1 MAFNLGDI
9 LVSIKANTDG
19 LKQGI
24 SDVQNM
30 GEQTKTLGSKI
41 QTGLNVAAAGLA
53 VVGAGLTI
61 YAKKATDFTQDL
73 VSQSKALGVTIGVST
88 EEASRLV
95 AAVGRMGISAQDATQ
110 MFGIFSKQ
118 IVASTTSN
126 TANQLASQKL
136 QIQIDQTKASIK
148 ATTDEIAKNGDAT
161 GDLHLKLMD
170 LNNTLLTQQNA
181 QKQSADSFQKLGI
194 STVDASGKQKDFNTL
209 LDEVADKFKAMP
221 DGVDK
226 TTIAMDL
233 FGRSGKDMIKT
244 LNLGSDGIADLEKKA
259 DALGLTLN
267 AKTVG
272 AIANLVASQKDLKEQ
287 QDAMKISVGTLTA
300 PILTAWNKGL
310 LDVMQTIMNVNPAM
324 KTITA
329 NVLAFGG
336 PVASGASAV
345 LAFGANLDQAIP
357 ALKTFVLTLG
367 PWVIALAL
375 IAVAIYG
382 LIQQMG
388 GWKQVMKDLQPEITK
403 VKDFLNTLKD
413 DAIKGLTFIKGHLD
427 DVYAAMKLIVTGDFK
442 GGIFGLTED
451 SPAVQAML
459 HVHNALEDIWT
470 VMQAVGGFIAS
481 SFMPVVNTL
490 IAVFEFLWP
499 SIEAVFS
506 SLWDRLLPALQS
518 IWDAV
523 TRLWNALNPALIDVL
538 EVIGVIIGV
547 VLVGAIWLAINI
559 LNVVISVFSFFIGI
573 IADVIGWVANLA
585 SWIGTAFAAIGN
597 ALAGVIIWFSRLPGE
612 AANAING
619 IIGWFAGLPGRIA
632 AAVGGLGNAL
642 GGAWDGMKN
651 GFKSALN
658 WIIDQANK
666 LIRAYNNSVGKLPGT
681 PNIGQIAQFAKGTEN
696 FAGGGAIVGEQ
707 GPELGLFPSG
717 TKIVPAGLTANLV
730 DNLMTVG
737 DMLKTFIS
745 NGASAYLG
753 GSQVNGGAAA
763 AAAQPLTQ
771 NTNIYG
777 DINIGSQQDAD
788 YLLSR
793 MDRNYK
799 LENMGLSPA

>member
-30 GEQTKTLGSKI
+30 GEQTKTLGQKI

-53 VVGAGLTI
+53 VVGTGLTV

-73 VSQSKALGVTIGVST
+73 VSSSKTLGTTIGVST

-95 AAVGRMGISAQDATQ
+95 AAVGRMGVSAEDASQ

-118 IVASTTSN
+118 IVASTTNS

-148 ATTDEIAKNGDAT
+148 ATTDEINKNGDAT

-170 LNNTLLTQQNA
+170 LNNTLATQQNA
-181 QKQSADSFQKLGI
+181 QKQSADSFQKLGV
-194 STVDASGKQKDFNTL
+194 STVDAQGKQKDFNTIL
-209 LDEVADKFKAMP
+209 NEVADKFKDMP
-221 DGVDK
+221 NGVDK

-267 AKTVG
+267 ANTITKIN
-272 AIANLVASQKDLKEQ
+272 ALVQSQKDLKEQ
-287 QDAMKISVGTLTA
+287 TDAMKISVGTATA
-300 PILTAWNKGL
+300 PILTSFNKGIN
-310 LDVMQTIMNVNPAM
+310 DVLSKLMNTSPVLR
-324 KTITA
+324 TVTTDF
-329 NVLAFGG
+329 LAFGG
-336 PVASGASAV
+336 PVATGAGAI
-345 LAFGANLDQAIP
+345 LGFAANLDQALPLLGELI
-357 ALKTFVLTLG
+357 ATLG
-367 PWVIALAL
+367 PFLIIIGL
-375 IAVAIYG
+375 IAIAVYG
-382 LIQQMG
+382 VIEQLG
-388 GWKQVMKDLQPEITK
+388 GWKATMHDLQPEIQA
-403 VKDFLNTLKD
+403 VKNFLVDLKNDGIKALDFLKSH
-413 DAIKGLTFIKGHLD
+413 ID
-427 DVYAAMKLIVTGDFK
+427 DVFNAMKLIATGKFN
-442 GGIFGLTED
+442 GGIFGLDEN
-451 SPAVQAML
+451 SPAIQAL
-459 HVHNALEDIWT
+459 EHVHNALSDVWNVLQI
-470 VMQAVGGFIAS
+470 VAGFVAS
-481 SFMPVVNTL
+481 SFMPIVNTL
-490 IAVFEFLWP
+490 IAVFEALWP
-499 SIEAVFS
+499 SIEAVFA
-506 SLWDRLLPALQS
+506 SLWQNLLPALQS
-518 IWDAV
+518 IWQAV
-523 TRLWNALNPALIDVL
+523 VTLWNALNPALMDAL
-538 EVIGVIIGV
+538 EIIGAIIGLA
-547 VLVGAIWLAINI
+547 LVGAVYLIINAINI
-559 LNVVISVFSFFIGI
+559 FIDILSFVIKI
-573 IADVIGWVANLA
+573 IADVIGWIANL
-585 SWIGTAFAAIGN
+585 IGWYGNLWGMVINVVSAIIGEF
-597 ALAGVIIWFSRLPGE
+597 GRLPGQIG
-612 AANAING
+612 NVIGAIV
-619 IIGWFAGLPGRIA
+619 GWFAGLPAKILS
-632 AAVGGLGNAL
+632 AVGGLGNIL

-666 LIRAYNNSVGKLPGT
+666 LIRAYNSSVGKLPGT
-681 PNIGQIAQFAKGTEN
+681 PNIGQIPSFAKGIEN
-696 FAGGGAIVGEQ
+696 FAGGGAIVGEE

-717 TKIVPAGLTANLV
+717 AKIVPANLTANLV

-753 GSQVNGGAAA
+753 GSQLNPAAA
-763 AAAQPLTQ
+763 AAASPSLTQ

-777 DINIGSQQDAD
+777 DINIGSKADAD
-788 YLLSR
+788 YFLQRL
-793 MDRNYK
+793 DRNNK